1 MHITSLAPH
10 LAPPAADALS
20 AEMKDIA
27 AAASATL
34 DQLLAPVA
42 GPRGRVMEAMRYS
55 ALDGGKRFRPFLVV
69 ASSDLFDVPR
79 ASSLRVAAALE
90 MIHCYSLIHDDLPA
104 MDNADLRRGR
114 ASNHK
119 AFGEAVAILAGDGLL
134 TYAFEVLAAP
144 ATHPNAEVRL
154 RLIGEL
160 ARGAGVD
167 GMVGGQMLDI
177 SDHRAQFDMAGIS
190 ELQRLKTGAL
200 IRFGCRAGAILA
212 QAPYDALTALDKY
225 ALDMGLA
232 FQVADD
238 ILDVTT
244 STEAL
249 GKPSAQDEDNDK
261 ATFVRMLGLERA
273 RTFAQELVESAC
285 AHLDVFGSRGAM
297 LAEAA
302 RFSVNRSS

>member
-273 RTFAQELVESAC
+273 RAFAQELVESAC